1 MVSST
6 DCVGRLSEAEAALSK
21 SEKLLSELSGMPL
34 VLHDDIE
41 GWTIKL
47 CLAIGRCVST
57 IMHVVFRPNVFIR
70 CSVLYYFFLFHF
82 STKISTHFLG
92 NFDAMCRMVT
102 VYGR

>member
-1 MVSST
+1 MQNFRKFNISAIFLEISGNISA
-6 DCVGRLSEAEAALSK
+6 DRVGRLSEAEAALSK

-57 IMHVVFRPNVFIR
+57 IVHIFCPNVF
-70 CSVLYYFFLFHF
+70 
-82 STKISTHFLG
+82 
-92 NFDAMCRMVT
+92 
-102 VYGR
+102 